1 MTQKRPTASI
11 AMEGDGLV
19 KGSRGP
25 RRCRNRCFFC
35 YVKGLPAGLRRTL
48 YLRDDDPLHS
58 FLFGNFVTLT
68 NLSERDWRLLE
79 SRRLS
84 PLRVSVHATGLDLR
98 RRMLG
103 NAEAPDILEQFER
116 LDRLGIRVHAQVVLC
131 PGVNDGAALEKTID
145 DLVRLGSMVE
155 SVAVVPVGLALP
167 LEEKLTTRPGP
178 WPLARFTP
186 DQSRALLEWA
196 GSLQEGFRKSTGR
209 TFLHM
214 ADEFYLLA
222 GYPIP
227 EADSYDGFPQYQN
240 GIGMVR
246 TLLDDWV
253 RLEARTRRRLE
264 EGRLV
269 RPERLIVL
277 SGKLI
282 APLIKDLG
290 RGFAGIIE
298 RDLIAVPVENRLF
311 GDRVTVSGLI
321 SGRDYLEALPAL
333 CAGDLVLT
341 PRRALESS
349 GRLFLDSLSLREFR
363 RLALPARVALVER
376 PGDLDRVIWQK
387 RDSSPNERPLCAA

>member
-1 MTQKRPTASI
+1 MASI
-11 AMEGDGLV
+11 ILEGDGPV
-19 KGSRGP
+19 HGSRGP

-35 YVKGLPAGLRRTL
+35 YVTGLPAGLRRTL

-84 PLRVSVHATGLDLR
+84 PLRVSVHATDLDLR

-103 NAEAPDILEQFER
+103 NSQAPDILEQLGR
-116 LDRLGIRVHAQVVLC
+116 LVRLGIHVHAQVVLC
-131 PGVNDGAALEKTID
+131 PGVNDGAFLEKTVH
-145 DLVRLGSMVE
+145 DLARLGSMVE
-155 SVAVVPVGLALP
+155 SVAVVPVGLSRP
-167 LEEKLTTRPGP
+167 LEEKLASRPGP

-186 DQSRALLEWA
+186 DQCRALLGWA
-196 GSLQEGFRKSTGR
+196 ISRQEGFRNSFGR

-222 GYPIP
+222 EHPIP
-227 EADSYDGFPQYQN
+227 EAGSYDGFPQYQN

-264 EGRLV
+264 EGKLV
-269 RPERLIVL
+269 RPERLIIL

-290 RGFAGIIE
+290 RGFASIIN
-298 RDLIAVPVENRLF
+298 RDLIVVPVENRLF
-311 GDRVTVSGLI
+311 GARVTVSGLI

-333 CAGDLVLT
+333 SAGDLVLT

-349 GRLFLDSLSLREFR
+349 GRLFLDSLSLRKFR
-363 RLALPARVALVER
+363 RLAMPARVALVDR

-387 RDSSPNERPLCAA
+387 RDSSANERPLCAA